1 MREVREKEEE
11 KKERKREKNAKMD
24 IRVLR
29 PEDIPHVQL
38 ANITNLPENYFCK
51 YYLYHAMSWPQLSYV
66 AVDVCLLLLLL
77 LLLPLLLLLLQGSKG
92 LESGEMWKGER
103 EKEKIMLLHG
113 DEEKKNEKADASHI
127 LLCINVFFAQYIGPP
142 STNRI
147 IQVSRPPKTPYD
159 PPKIV
164 GYVLAKMEEEPADG
178 VQHGH
183 ITSLSVMRTHRRL
196 GLAEKLMRQSRKHNT
211 CQSARNQTCFFF
223 QFLIL
228 LKLDPT
234 ERAMAETFNAHYV
247 SLHVRVSNTAA
258 LHLYRNTLGFTVDK
272 VEAKYYADGEDAYS
286 MRIELAD
293 LKEQLRDEEE
303 EIFGSSEGVDE
314 GEAVGSEGAGAGAG
328 EKAKKQKVKVGRGK
342 GVVDLVEKNEAA
354 AA

>member
-1 MREVREKEEE
+1 MQ
-11 KKERKREKNAKMD
+11 A
-24 IRVLR
+24 I
-29 PEDIPHVQL
+29 
-38 ANITNLPENYFCK
+38 
-51 YYLYHAMSWPQLSYV
+51 
-66 AVDVCLLLLLL
+66 
-77 LLLPLLLLLLQGSKG
+77 
-92 LESGEMWKGER
+92 
-103 EKEKIMLLHG
+103 
-113 DEEKKNEKADASHI
+113 
-127 LLCINVFFAQYIGPP
+127 FF
-142 STNRI
+142 
-147 IQVSRPPKTPYD
+147 K
-159 PPKIV
+159 
-164 GYVLAKMEEEPADG
+164 
-178 VQHGH
+178 
-183 ITSLSVMRTHRRL
+183 
-196 GLAEKLMRQSRKHNT
+196 
-211 CQSARNQTCFFF
+211 
-223 QFLIL
+223 FLIL
-228 LKLDPT
+228 LKLNPA

-314 GEAVGSEGAGAGAG
+314 GEAVGSEGAGAG